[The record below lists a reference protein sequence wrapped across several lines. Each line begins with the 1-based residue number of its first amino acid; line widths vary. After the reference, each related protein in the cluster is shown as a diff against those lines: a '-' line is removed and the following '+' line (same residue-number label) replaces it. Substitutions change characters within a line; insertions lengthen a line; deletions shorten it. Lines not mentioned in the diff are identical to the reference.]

1 MNVRREGLASQDQ
14 PDRAG
19 HGKWVSRQSPEITS
33 SIVQH
38 VLIRCTIIRCHHGT
52 SKPLNIG

>member
-1 MNVRREGLASQDQ
+1 MNVRREGLALQDQ

-38 VLIRCTIIRCHHGT
+38 V
-52 SKPLNIG
+52 